1 MTNDCHSEESRHLQA
16 YGGKNMRD
24 KKNTRI
30 NRITKKAASLI
41 LAGLMATSLPACG
54 SGSADTTEPGTSRAP
69 IDHTK
74 TARNLVKQAE
84 EGAVTDS
91 SESTKQGDYTTD
103 GASVPGG
110 QAANMKELEQ
120 MKTTFSSENGLL
132 NIEVDAPV
140 LIPECDAYP
149 ILSVSRGTIDDALL
163 KKAKELLLGDTR
175 LYDGVRLLSPD
186 IESALSRGE
195 EPDPMWKIKGQVP
208 YSEIGKYPVE
218 VRLSGVSE
226 LSKDYSDVEE
236 FSDYYESLMKDGDLF
251 YGVTDGKD
259 GTHANLCVTNSRR
272 YGSSLKYF
280 KSKDYNVHSG
290 LVLPGLNIYS
300 WPVGEGKDYLYN
312 EAKNPTMPIGLPSKV
327 TEIKME
333 NGETQYVGDGKV
345 DPDFT
350 GCTTTDSETE
360 TNNLTRDE
368 AVRQAEELLQ
378 RLGLQKDYALA
389 ASMDEYFTD
398 PQHIT
403 SEKDA
408 DGKYG
413 YEFLVGRAWHL
424 VFQRGVNGNLVENYG
439 EKYTYRGE
447 KKIWSGEVIEV
458 FVNDN
463 GIIGLAVSD
472 PLNVEEVVVE
482 NGKLLSFEEIRKIYE
497 ESQLEALN
505 QSTSFDSILSVSA
518 EDAEKAGEGKFT
530 FKVDQVSLR
539 YVLISEKNEYERGLL
554 VPVWSFEGVCYD
566 THDNVYAKGSFL
578 QINAVDGT
586 VYNAEIGY

>member
-1 MTNDCHSEESRHLQA
+1 MQNR
-16 YGGKNMRD
+16 
-24 KKNTRI
+24 KNTRI
-30 NRITKKAASLI
+30 HRITKKAVSLI
-41 LAGLMATSLPACG
+41 MAGIMAASFSACG
-54 SGSADTTEPGTSRAP
+54 RDSADTTEPATSRAP

-84 EGAVTDS
+84 DGAVTDS
-91 SESTKQGDYTTD
+91 NEIAKQGDYTTD
-103 GASVPGG
+103 GASVQEG
-110 QAANMKELEQ
+110 QAANMKELEH

-149 ILSVSRGTIDDALL
+149 ILSVKRGTIDDALL
-163 KKAKELLLGDTR
+163 KKAKELLLGDTQ

-186 IESALSRGE
+186 IEAALSNGE
-195 EPDPMWKIKGQVP
+195 KPDPMWKIKGQVP
-208 YSEIGKYPVE
+208 YSEIVKYPVE
-218 VRLSGVSE
+218 VQLSKVSE
-226 LSKDYSDVEE
+226 LSKDYSEVEE

-259 GTHANLCVTNSRR
+259 GTYANLCVTNSRR
-272 YGSSLKYF
+272 YGSSLKF
-280 KSKDYNVHSG
+280 FRSKDYNVRSG

-300 WPVGEGKDYLYN
+300 WPVEEGKDYLYD
-312 EAKNPTMPIGLPSKV
+312 EVKNPTMPIGLPSKM

-333 NGETQYVGDGKV
+333 NGETEYVGDGKV

-350 GCTTTDSETE
+350 GCKTTDSETE

-368 AVRQAEELLQ
+368 AIRQAEELLQ

-389 ASMDEYFTD
+389 ASMDEFFTD

-439 EKYTYRGE
+439 EKYTYHGE

-458 FVNDN
+458 FMNDN
-463 GIIGLAVSD
+463 GIIGLAISD
-472 PLNVEEVVVE
+472 PLTVNEVVVE
-482 NGKLLSFEEIRKIYE
+482 NGKLLSFEEIRRIYE
-497 ESQLEALN
+497 ASQLEALN
-505 QSTSFDSILSVSA
+505 HSTSFDSILSVSA
-518 EDAEKAGEGKFT
+518 EDAEKTGEGRFT
-530 FKVDQVSLR
+530 FKIDQISLR

-554 VPVWSFEGVCYD
+554 VPVWSFEGICYD
-566 THDNVYAKGSFL
+566 IHDNTYAKGSLL

-586 VYNAEIGY
+586 VYNAQLGY